1 MRVPIA
7 RRFLDR
13 LRLLWLDK
21 TIRYA
26 AIEISG
32 ETRRVSRTT
41 MADVAAIASS
51 SPLAIIIKMVYF
63 WSICCGIFSIFSW
76 KRKFF
81 LSKEQVFWMT
91 SIKILRVLD
100 VLLFFFFCNDLWYI
114 GGDVARTILRNC
126 KRVDRWTTY
135 SRSYIFVAEVAL
147 LHLMPSIELF
157 FLKYLYTKYFLIIW
171 NVSRLCI
178 FSPLWRQLNMIS
190 CHLKVIKHLLKMSSC
205 KKNIINS

>member
-51 SPLAIIIKMVYF
+51 SPLPIIIKMVYF

-100 VLLFFFFCNDLWYI
+100 VLLFFFFVTIYGTLAGTLLGQFCEIVNASIVELPTLD
-114 GGDVARTILRNC
+114 RTFSSRKSRYFIWCEASNC
-126 KRVDRWTTY
+126 K
-135 SRSYIFVAEVAL
+135 
-147 LHLMPSIELF
+147 
-157 FLKYLYTKYFLIIW
+157 
-171 NVSRLCI
+171 
-178 FSPLWRQLNMIS
+178 IS
-190 CHLKVIKHLLKMSSC
+190 VY
-205 KKNIINS
+205 

>member
-100 VLLFFFFCNDLWYI
+100 VLLFFFFVTIYGTL
-114 GGDVARTILRNC
+114 ARTLLGQFCEIVNASIVELPTL
-126 KRVDRWTTY
+126 DRTFS
-135 SRSYIFVAEVAL
+135 SRKSRYFIWC
-147 LHLMPSIELF
+147 ELF